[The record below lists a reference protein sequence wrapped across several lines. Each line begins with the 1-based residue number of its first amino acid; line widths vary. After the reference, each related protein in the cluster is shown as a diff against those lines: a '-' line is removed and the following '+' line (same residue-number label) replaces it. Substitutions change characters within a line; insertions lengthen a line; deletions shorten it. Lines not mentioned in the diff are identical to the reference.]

1 MPWHQSIK
9 IQLKMTDIGHYPLTR
24 GRLQQMKREEL
35 REKCQEKGYRVTG
48 EPELLRQRLVE
59 GDQGRRRSR
68 RESSYTSPRPTLV
81 ALECPP
87 APEKQ
92 MVHFSNQDR
101 PKVYLRGFP
110 VLLLLMLFGLSIYY
124 QYYEKEC

>member
-1 MPWHQSIK
+1 
-9 IQLKMTDIGHYPLTR
+9 MTDIGHYPLTR
-24 GRLQQMKREEL
+24 GRLQKMKRQEL
-35 REKCQEKGYRVTG
+35 WEKCQEKGYRVTG

-59 GDQGRRRSR
+59 GDQGRRQSR

-92 MVHFSNQDR
+92 MTHFSNQDR
-101 PKVYLRGFP
+101 HRVYLGGFP
-110 VLLLLMLFGLSIYY
+110 VLLLLMLFGLSIYN